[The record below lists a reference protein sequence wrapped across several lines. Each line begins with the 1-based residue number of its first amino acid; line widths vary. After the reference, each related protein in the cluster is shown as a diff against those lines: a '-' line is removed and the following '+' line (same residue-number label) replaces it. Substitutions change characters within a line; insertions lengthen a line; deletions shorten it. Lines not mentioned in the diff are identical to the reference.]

1 MTGPLVDIAAQRV
14 VLATEDDPL
23 SLRGGGSLA
32 HVEVVYETYGDL
44 SPARDNVV
52 FVCHALTGDAH
63 AAGLRPGETRPGW
76 WDRLIG
82 PGKAIDT
89 DRFFVVSPNL
99 LGGCS
104 GTTGPQSVD
113 PATGTPY
120 FLDFPQL
127 HMTDLVAV
135 HRRLLAHLGIE
146 RLHAAVGGSLGGM
159 QVLQWVIDD
168 PAQVE
173 RAVLVGASSRLSAE
187 NIAFSSVA
195 RAAIMNDPEFHHGR
209 YAEHGVVP
217 RHGLKVARMMAHITY
232 VSGESLRGEVR
243 APPRLGR
250 RRLALRPRLRR
261 RALPAPP
268 GRVVPRSLR
277 RPHLPLPHPP
287 ARLLRPLRRPLDR
300 RPPRHHPHPLP
311 AHLLR
316 LRLAL
321 RHQPVRPD
329 GRAARGLRRR
339 GRPRRALLPPRP
351 RLLPPL
357 PRGLPRPPQDTSSSR
372 NPRWLRCEERQRRA
386 TKPSDPVG
394 RARRTPA
401 TS

>member
-1 MTGPLVDIAAQRV
+1 MTGPLVDLAAQRV

-32 HVEVVYETYGDL
+32 HVEVVYETYGEL

-113 PATGTPY
+113 PATGAPY

-127 HMTDLVAV
+127 HMSDLVAV
-135 HRRLLAHLGIE
+135 HRRLLAHLGLE
-146 RLHAAVGGSLGGM
+146 RVHAAVGGSLGGM

-168 PAQVE
+168 PAQIE

-195 RAAIMNDPEFHHGR
+195 RAAIMNDPQFHHGR
-209 YAEHGVVP
+209 YTEHGVVP

-232 VSGESLRGEVR
+232 VSGESLQTKFGHRRDSVGDDWHFGPDFAVEHYLHHQGESF
-243 APPRLGR
+243 LGR
-250 RRLALRPRLRR
+250 FDALTYLYLTRLLDYFDPFADPWTADRLATTPTRFQVTSFDSDWRF
-261 RALPAPP
+261 
-268 GRVVPRSLR
+268 
-277 RPHLPLPHPP
+277 
-287 ARLLRPLRRPLDR
+287 
-300 RPPRHHPHPLP
+300 
-311 AHLLR
+311 
-316 LRLAL
+316 
-321 RHQPVRPD
+321 
-329 GRAARGLRRR
+329 
-339 GRPRRALLPPRP
+339 
-351 RLLPPL
+351 
-357 PRGLPRPPQDTSSSR
+357 DTSQSVRMAEQLEACGVEVDQAELTSPHGHDSFLLAPEGYH
-372 NPRWLRCEERQRRA
+372 PRIKTFLE
-386 TKPSDPVG
+386 S
-394 RARRTPA
+394 
-401 TS
+401 